1 MLSEAANKY
10 IAKGNKLQ
18 TEEDKV
24 NFISELFGENY
35 DISWLKDRMNN
46 KASTFEGSDHWKKV
60 YSLTLSIAILPDSEI
75 ELLFD
80 RELLCYDHITN
91 LYLLSRLDPTSI
103 KINSHNK
110 SLYPLTTLWL
120 NNKLFTWNEKL
131 DAYNS
136 SKCLRSYLDPRIKSI
151 LERNVILYENIR
163 YNKSI
168 ISKSQLNEI
177 ADKLADFNFIHY
189 RNYRYKI
196 MTNKINFNFPCDDLL
211 LNIAIYN
218 NKFADDNISKILQRI
233 DPSIVST
240 VYLRS
245 RIVVSKKCVDLIK
258 DALKQCNKFISFED
272 AEYWEQLLE
281 PQRI

>member
-1 MLSEAANKY
+1 MLSEAANRY

-24 NFISELFGENY
+24 NFISELFGKIY
-35 DISWLKDRMNN
+35 DISWLKDRMSG
-46 KASTFEGSDHWKKV
+46 KVSTSEGPDHWKKV
-60 YSLTLSIAILPDSEI
+60 YSLTLSIAVLPDSEI

-80 RELLCYDHITN
+80 HKLLCYDHITN
-91 LYLLSRLDPTSI
+91 LYLLSRLDPSSI
-103 KINSHNK
+103 KNK
-110 SLYPLTTLWL
+110 PGNWYQYHLTTPWL
-120 NNKLFTWNEKL
+120 NNTLFTWNEKL
-131 DAYNS
+131 DAYNNS
-136 SKCLRSYLDPRIKSI
+136 ECLRSYLDPKIKQI

-163 YNKSI
+163 FNKSI

-196 MTNKINFNFPCDDLL
+196 ITNKINFNFPCDDLL
-211 LNIAIYN
+211 LDIAIYN
-218 NKFADDNISKILQRI
+218 NKFADENISNVLQRI
-233 DPSIVST
+233 DSSIVST

-272 AEYWEQLLE
+272 AGYWEQLGFTS
-281 PQRI
+281 

>member
-1 MLSEAANKY
+1 MLSDAANRY

-24 NFISELFGENY
+24 NFISELFGKNY
-35 DISWLKDRMNN
+35 DISDLKDRMSNRL
-46 KASTFEGSDHWKKV
+46 STSEGPNFWKKI
-60 YSLTLSIAILPDSEI
+60 YSMTLNIAILPDSEI
-75 ELLFD
+75 KLLFD
-80 RELLCYDHITN
+80 SELLSRVEITK
-91 LYLLSRLDPTSI
+91 LYLLSRLSYPSI
-103 KINSHNK
+103 TTKPNNGYQYH
-110 SLYPLTTLWL
+110 LTTPWL
-120 NNKLFTWNEKL
+120 NNTLFTWNEKL
-131 DAYNS
+131 DAYNNS
-136 SKCLRSYLDPRIKSI
+136 ECLRSYLDPKIKQI

-163 YNKSI
+163 FTKSI

-177 ADKLADFNFIHY
+177 AEKLADFNFIHY

-196 MTNKINFNFPCDDLL
+196 MTSKINFNFPCDDLL
-211 LNIAIYN
+211 LDIAIYN
-218 NKFADDNISKILQRI
+218 NKFADENIPNVLQRI

-272 AEYWEQLLE
+272 AEYWEQLGFTS
-281 PQRI
+281 